1 MTTTWLW
8 MGSSN
13 TKAYKSQFE
22 APNPNSRIDTQK
34 FELCTKLEHFKEHFP
49 ALKDKCDF
57 ATISGLD
64 NILADLTKEEWDE
77 PKLMQEIDQLF
88 KTLEE
93 QRMEGVKIMIEPLIP
108 WKKHTDTIRRAGID
122 IFKNMKI
129 NYPGIL
135 FSTRPSSLRFTKDGV
150 HLDDR
155 SSRKMF
161 PSTYHASEELFTK
174 ADDDDM
180 SGHETGDDDH
190 NRSMQSLGPDEEV
203 EFIGRR
209 QAMPPRTSDWSEEID
224 AQNEASAQQQHS
236 IHNDKFAKLVNE
248 VKDLRSDMDDRWELD
263 LIVHAGTKEDLDK
276 IENNLNMN
284 KVVVSGIEV
293 PEIWDQDN
301 WKGRVAHIK
310 DAIAEL
316 FKFIDPDH
324 DYNLGYIKHLNQGL
338 HASRQIVEVSLDTE
352 KHGRGI
358 RKCLANKIK
367 NWKEK
372 GSFPPKMNGVSISP
386 SLTIATRVR
395 IAILK
400 AIAKII
406 RSELK
411 GHDSWVIQHA
421 ARPVIKIEITLEDNR
436 KVENSYGFAQAI
448 AFMIKELPHRKIS
461 DQDLFDAYTIAGTR
475 FGPELSHHF
484 VLLNYNTALSMAKE
498 RARKGSKK
506 TQKPKDSTGPKSTSG
521 QQAKKKG
528 GPQGMAQKP
537 SGSQDPK
544 SVGNKTGQ
552 GTSQSAKN

>member
-1 MTTTWLW
+1 
-8 MGSSN
+8 
-13 TKAYKSQFE
+13 
-22 APNPNSRIDTQK
+22 
-34 FELCTKLEHFKEHFP
+34 
-49 ALKDKCDF
+49 
-57 ATISGLD
+57 
-64 NILADLTKEEWDE
+64 
-77 PKLMQEIDQLF
+77 
-88 KTLEE
+88 
-93 QRMEGVKIMIEPLIP
+93 
-108 WKKHTDTIRRAGID
+108 
-122 IFKNMKI
+122 
-129 NYPGIL
+129 
-135 FSTRPSSLRFTKDGV
+135 
-150 HLDDR
+150 
-155 SSRKMF
+155 
-161 PSTYHASEELFTK
+161 
-174 ADDDDM
+174 
-180 SGHETGDDDH
+180 
-190 NRSMQSLGPDEEV
+190 
-203 EFIGRR
+203 
-209 QAMPPRTSDWSEEID
+209 
-224 AQNEASAQQQHS
+224 
-236 IHNDKFAKLVNE
+236 
-248 VKDLRSDMDDRWELD
+248 
-263 LIVHAGTKEDLDK
+263 
-276 IENNLNMN
+276 MN

-372 GSFPPKMNGVSISP
+372 GSFPTKMNGVSISP

-521 QQAKKKG
+521 QQAMKKG

-544 SVGNKTGQ
+544 SV
-552 GTSQSAKN
+552 

>member
-1 MTTTWLW
+1 MFKVVKGVCEDFFFRPCEDEEISDHEQKPDEHDQPDREEEESGR
-8 MGSSN
+8 GSRN
-13 TKAYKSQFE
+13 KKRKPQRDWDEDMDHDEDNHDDEKHTFDPSQFH
-22 APNPNSRIDTQK
+22 
-34 FELCTKLEHFKEHFP
+34 ELVKQFFS
-49 ALKDKCDF
+49 LKRQVSMNRDV
-57 ATISGLD
+57 
-64 NILADLTKEEWDE
+64 DL
-77 PKLMQEIDQLF
+77 L
-88 KTLEE
+88 
-93 QRMEGVKIMIEPLIP
+93 
-108 WKKHTDTIRRAGID
+108 
-122 IFKNMKI
+122 
-129 NYPGIL
+129 
-135 FSTRPSSLRFTKDGV
+135 
-150 HLDDR
+150 
-155 SSRKMF
+155 
-161 PSTYHASEELFTK
+161 
-174 ADDDDM
+174 
-180 SGHETGDDDH
+180 
-190 NRSMQSLGPDEEV
+190 
-203 EFIGRR
+203 
-209 QAMPPRTSDWSEEID
+209 
-224 AQNEASAQQQHS
+224 
-236 IHNDKFAKLVNE
+236 
-248 VKDLRSDMDDRWELD
+248 
-263 LIVHAGTKEDLDK
+263 VHAGTKEDIDRL
-276 IENNLNMN
+276 ENNQNMN
-284 KVVVSGIEV
+284 KVVISGLTIPALWTEGKDWKDRVSM
-293 PEIWDQDN
+293 
-301 WKGRVAHIK
+301 IK
-310 DAIAEL
+310 ESVTEL
-316 FKFIDPDH
+316 FKFVDPSNK
-324 DYNLGYIKHLNQGL
+324 YELGFVKHLNQQL
-338 HASRQIVEVSLDTE
+338 KAARQIIEVTLETE

-358 RKCLANKIK
+358 RKALAEKIK
-367 NWKEK
+367 VWKTT
-372 GSFPPKMNGVSISP
+372 SFPECMNGVSISP